1 MINKNYVDNR
11 SINEMIYDYKY
22 VTFNYNCICNYIC
35 IFKEKILWEAEF
47 LCKLIIIFFLKLISN
62 FKI

>member
-22 VTFNYNCICNYIC
+22 VTFNYYCISNYIC
-35 IFKEKILWEAEF
+35 IFKEKILWEAEY
-47 LCKLIIIFFLKLISN
+47 LCKINNYIFLKIN
-62 FKI
+62 